1 MMFEVHD
8 LSVASPATISR
19 NGMVYM
25 EPKSLGIEPILTV
38 LSLSSPLSLSLV
50 LLLLSVVQMKTAN

>member
-1 MMFEVHD
+1 LNSGEIIPLTNEMRMMFEVHD

-25 EPKSLGIEPILTV
+25 EPKTLGVEPILEV
-38 LSLSSPLSLSLV
+38 RLASP
-50 LLLLSVVQMKTAN
+50 